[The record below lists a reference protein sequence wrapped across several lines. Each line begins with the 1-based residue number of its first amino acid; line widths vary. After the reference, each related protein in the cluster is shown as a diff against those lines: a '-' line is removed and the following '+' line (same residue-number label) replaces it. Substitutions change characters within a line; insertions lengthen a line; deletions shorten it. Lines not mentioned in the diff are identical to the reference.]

1 MPIGMYVHTCI
12 LCSFIY
18 SQCKFM
24 FTWYKP
30 CLFPWEASHLY
41 YMCKNLLFCD
51 QKSKQFTR
59 FKMYV
64 LLHGFICYFLTWKI
78 LFSTKFSFKWYM
90 AWVCLLKS
98 ENWEG
103 GRGGRRHC
111 WVKKGVVGILSL
123 GCNQLFCWFL
133 SKYSLTTTFKLVAR
147 VIWGKR

>member
-51 QKSKQFTR
+51 QKGKQFTR

-103 GRGGRRHC
+103 GRGGSTALLG
-111 WVKKGVVGILSL
+111 KKGCGWHPFFGLQST
-123 GCNQLFCWFL
+123 FL
-133 SKYSLTTTFKLVAR
+133 LIFVK
-147 VIWGKR
+147 I